1 MNCVHHWVIEMPQ
14 GPTSEGRCKLC
25 GAERADFRNWVD
37 DYYNSDLNSQ
47 PQAQVLRKKG
57 KIVALK

>member
-25 GAERADFRNWVD
+25 GAERTDFRNWVD

-47 PQAQVLRKKG
+47 IQAQILRKKG